1 MPISPDAISAFSS
14 NALLKDSIA
23 AQLRQA
29 ILAGTLASG
38 EPLVEGKWAA
48 KLGVA
53 QSSIR
58 AALNILE
65 SEGFVDY
72 GNGRSARVARIPMET
87 IPHCF
92 EVRIALESL
101 AARLV
106 TERQPDLAEL
116 DQIVADMRSAVRCK
130 NLPAFYERDLRFHL
144 ALCEKAGNPVLTQM
158 LRRLLVPLFAF
169 VIIRTHEKMGPAE
182 RWMRSIAKHEQILA
196 VIRQG
201 DPGRAVT
208 EVVSILSYFSTD
220 IDELTRQRS
229 RGARAPRTSPKPLAS

>member
-1 MPISPDAISAFSS
+1 MSTNAISAFAG
-14 NALLKDSIA
+14 NTLIKEGIA
-23 AQLRQA
+23 AQFRQE
-29 ILAGTLASG
+29 ILAGTLTSG

-65 SEGFVDY
+65 SEGFVEY
-72 GNGRSARVARIPMET
+72 GQGRSARVARIPMET

-106 TERQPDLAEL
+106 TERQPDLTEL
-116 DQIVADMRSAVRCK
+116 DQMVADMRSAVRCK

-169 VIIRTHEKMGPAE
+169 VIIRTHEKMGGAE
-182 RWMRSIAKHEQILA
+182 RWMRSIGKHEQILA
-196 VIRQG
+196 VIRKG
-201 DPGRAVT
+201 DPEQAVAD
-208 EVVSILSYFSTD
+208 VASILSYFSTD
-220 IDELTRQRS
+220 IDELTRQKS
-229 RGARAPRTSPKPLAS
+229 RTRTPRTPKA

>member
-1 MPISPDAISAFSS
+1 MRSSQDRISAFS
-14 NALLKDSIA
+14 NTTLIKESIA
-23 AQLRQA
+23 AQFRQE
-29 ILAGTLASG
+29 ILSGTLASG

-48 KLGVA
+48 QLGVA

-65 SEGFVDY
+65 SEGFVEY
-72 GNGRSARVARIPMET
+72 GNGRSARVVRIPMET

-106 TERQPDLAEL
+106 TERQTDLAEL

-144 ALCEKAGNPVLTQM
+144 ALCEKAENPILTQM

-169 VIIRTHEKMGPAE
+169 VIVRTHEKMGGAG

-196 VIRQG
+196 AIRSG
-201 DPGRAVT
+201 DPDQAVA
-208 EVVSILSYFSTD
+208 EVASILSYFSTD
-220 IDELTRQRS
+220 IDELTRQKSGGAAAS
-229 RGARAPRTSPKPLAS
+229 RTRHQRAAP